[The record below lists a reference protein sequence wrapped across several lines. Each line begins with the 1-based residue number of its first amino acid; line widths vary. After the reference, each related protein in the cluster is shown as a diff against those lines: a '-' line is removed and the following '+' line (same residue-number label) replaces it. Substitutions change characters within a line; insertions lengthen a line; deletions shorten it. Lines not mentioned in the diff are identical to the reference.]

1 MVYIH
6 SFTPGLD
13 FTLEV
18 ALIQCLRAHSCLFW
32 IDRLPSPDEA
42 TTSTVEITITCA
54 LLMEPGERGAEPRNL
69 AKEGSASVLGFPGTL
84 GTRSERRTS
93 SCTRTQGLVFPVAQ

>member
-1 MVYIH
+1 MDIFSQCIMATQVTPWRNQQGYGVISTPNKLVYIH

-42 TTSTVEITITCA
+42 TTSTVTI
-54 LLMEPGERGAEPRNL
+54 
-69 AKEGSASVLGFPGTL
+69 F
-84 GTRSERRTS
+84 
-93 SCTRTQGLVFPVAQ
+93 